1 MAAPLP
7 RLVTVVLVLTVASGC
22 VSHVARLE
30 PVRAAFHRGDLAE
43 AERLLARDAAAHPE
57 DGSAIALDRATVVLA
72 AGRPAEAERILRDV
86 RDEFDRLEGVD
97 PTAGV
102 MVLARDDVAAGYPG
116 EDHEKVLVRALLAV
130 ANLLQDGDDAEAYA
144 LQVAAKQ
151 REIVLAAAG
160 TDGTNPKAVY
170 PQVAFGSWLRGTI
183 REATHRDYDDAAR
196 SYAELVSWQP
206 EFPRGTE
213 LVARARGGRH
223 STRGHGVVHVIA
235 MVGHGPFK
243 ADVVEVP
250 STLSLAIAGDLL
262 AGPFAGT
269 LPAVAAPVRVPRL
282 VVAAG
287 RAAAVDVAVDGTAAG
302 RSETVTSVS
311 RLALAQHE
319 AVLPTIVARAVARR
333 ALKSGAVFGVNQGL
347 GLEGT
352 LPGVAVDLAGVA
364 WQASE
369 KPDTRCWG
377 LLPDSI
383 QVLRVELPEGPHRLS
398 LTAVDGAGH
407 VFGDGCSLP
416 VNVADGRNTYCLVHA
431 TDAGII
437 GTPLADA
444 APPGGHGPAESSA
457 GR

>member
-1 MAAPLP
+1 MVCPSATCVVILAALLPLA
-7 RLVTVVLVLTVASGC
+7 TGC

-43 AERLLARDAAAHPE
+43 AERLLARDAGQHPE
-57 DGSAIALDRATVVLA
+57 DASVIALDRATVALA
-72 AGRPAEAERILRDV
+72 EGRPADAERLLRGV
-86 RDEFDRLEGVD
+86 RDEFDRLETAD
-97 PTAGV
+97 PAAGV
-102 MVLARDDVAAGYPG
+102 MMLARDDVAAEYAG
-116 EDHEKVLVRALLAV
+116 EDHEKVLIRALLAV

-151 REIVLAAAG
+151 RAIVLAAAG
-160 TDGTNPKAVY
+160 EDGTNPKASY

-206 EFPRGTE
+206 DYPRGGE
-213 LVARARGGRH
+213 LLERARGGHH
-223 STRGHGVVHVIA
+223 SARGHGVVQLIA
-235 MVGHGPFK
+235 LVGHGPFK
-243 ADVVEVP
+243 ADAVEVP
-250 STLSLAIAGDLL
+250 STVSLAIAGDLL

-269 LPAVAAPVRVPRL
+269 LPAVVAPVRIPRL
-282 VVAAG
+282 LAATG
-287 RAAAVDVAVDGTAAG
+287 IAAAVDVAVDGQPRG

-319 AVLPTIVARAVARR
+319 AVLPTIVARAIARR
-333 ALKSGAVFGVNQGL
+333 AVKSGAVFGVKQGL
-347 GLEGT
+347 GLDGT

-383 QVLRVELPEGPHRLS
+383 QVLRVELLQGDHRI
-398 LTAVDGAGH
+398 AVSAIDVGGRR
-407 VFGDGCSLP
+407 FGTIADLP
-416 VNVADGRNTYCLVHA
+416 VTVADGRTTYVLVQA

-437 GTPLADA
+437 GQPVAGGRG
-444 APPGGHGPAESSA
+444 PGVN
-457 GR
+457 

>member
-1 MAAPLP
+1 MVSPPSMRAVIAALLLLP
-7 RLVTVVLVLTVASGC
+7 AGGGC

-30 PVRAAFHRGDLAE
+30 PVRLAFHRGDLFE
-43 AERLLARDAAAHPE
+43 AERLLARDAREHPE
-57 DGSAIALDRATVVLA
+57 DASVIALDRATVALA
-72 AGRPAEAERILRDV
+72 DGRPADAERLLRGV
-86 RDEFDRLEGVD
+86 RDEFDRLEAAD

-102 MVLARDDVAAGYPG
+102 MMLARDDVAADYPG
-116 EDHEKVLVRALLAV
+116 EDHEKVLIRALLAV

-160 TDGTNPKAVY
+160 DDGINPKASY

-206 EFPRGTE
+206 DYPRGGE
-213 LVARARGGRH
+213 LLERARGGHH
-223 STRGHGVVHVIA
+223 SARGHGVVHVIA
-235 MVGHGPFK
+235 LVGHGPYK
-243 ADVVEVP
+243 ADAVEAP
-250 STLSLAIAGDLL
+250 STVSLAIAGDLL
-262 AGPFAGT
+262 AGPLAGT
-269 LPAVAAPVRVPRL
+269 LPAVVAPVRVPRL
-282 VVAAG
+282 VAATG
-287 RAAAVDVAVDGTAAG
+287 VAAAVDVAVDGRPGG

-319 AVLPTIVARAVARR
+319 AVLPTIVARAIARR
-333 ALKSGAVFGVNQGL
+333 AVKSGAVFGVKQGL
-347 GLEGT
+347 GIDGT

-383 QVLRVELPEGPHRLS
+383 QVLRLELPQGDHRLALS
-398 LTAVDGAGH
+398 AVDAGGRRIGPAAE
-407 VFGDGCSLP
+407 VP
-416 VNVADGRNTYCLVHA
+416 VVVADGRNTYLLVQA

-437 GTPLADA
+437 GRPV
-444 APPGGHGPAESSA
+444 A
-457 GR
+457 GARGTAVN